1 MAKEMKVL
9 LNGKLYCIMSNQQA
23 MSQLLSLVGKGIRM
37 VKPMYFKRG
46 FAGLRDVFTHIKNI
60 RRWNA
65 QDRIAETHAIDY
77 WRESLEFD
85 GNSPVPFEI
94 ELFFRSD
101 FQKRHIAVDTISR
114 EIQSLGGRI
123 IQECV
128 ISDIFYHGM
137 LVELPRIAIEELV
150 NNYEEIEFVKG

>member
-1 MAKEMKVL
+1 
-9 LNGKLYCIMSNQQA
+9 MSNQQA
-23 MSQLLSLVGKGIRM
+23 MSQLLSLWQRYQDGETDV
-37 VKPMYFKRG
+37 FKRG
-46 FAGLRDVFTHIKNI
+46 LQDFVMSLPYKNI

-101 FQKRHIAVDTISR
+101 FQKTAYS
-114 EIQSLGGRI
+114 SGYNF
-123 IQECV
+123 
-128 ISDIFYHGM
+128 S
-137 LVELPRIAIEELV
+137 
-150 NNYEEIEFVKG
+150 

>member
-1 MAKEMKVL
+1 
-9 LNGKLYCIMSNQQA
+9 MSNQQA
-23 MSQLLSLVGKGIRM
+23 MSQLLSLWQRYQDGETDV
-37 VKPMYFKRG
+37 FKRG

-114 EIQSLGGRI
+114 EIQSLGG
-123 IQECV
+123 
-128 ISDIFYHGM
+128 
-137 LVELPRIAIEELV
+137 L
-150 NNYEEIEFVKG
+150 